1 MRKTPNPSR
10 WLLERGNPSLYRI
23 VATAGLLVGLIVA
36 VAGADVLRLDWP
48 PVIVAAAAVLAA
60 TGTSYGLHAH
70 RWYLIKRPARQAE
83 DDLRLRSIIRGI
95 QMEAVEQYRADQAGD
110 QAGGG
115 PVD

>member
-10 WLLERGNPSLYRI
+10 WLLQRGNPSLDRI

-83 DDLRLRSIIRGI
+83 VDARLRSVITGI
-95 QMEAVEQYRADQAGD
+95 QAEAVERYQAEQAGD
-110 QAGGG
+110 GGSR
-115 PVD
+115 